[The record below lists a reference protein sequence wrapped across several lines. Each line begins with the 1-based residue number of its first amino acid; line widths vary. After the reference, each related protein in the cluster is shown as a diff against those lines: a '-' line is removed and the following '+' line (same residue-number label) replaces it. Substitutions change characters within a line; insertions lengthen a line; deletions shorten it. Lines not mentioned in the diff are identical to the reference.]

1 MLLTQSNRTQRQE
14 ASQRKGL
21 RKHNTHSVLR
31 QHLSL
36 LLNGET
42 PETFPLKTE
51 DTDAHFTTTNIVL
64 EGLASETGQEKTVK
78 VSRVVKE

>member
-1 MLLTQSNRTQRQE
+1 MEKHQT
-14 ASQRKGL
+14 QRKGL

-64 EGLASETGQEKTVK
+64 EGLASETGQNIITPMRA
-78 VSRVVKE
+78 STMSFLTW

>member
-1 MLLTQSNRTQRQE
+1 MEKHQT
-14 ASQRKGL
+14 QRKGL